1 MANLESNIRKCY
13 TLYVSFLKANIKNLE
28 NIDQDDISIE
38 QIDNHLDVL
47 HLRYI
52 LSHTYSLSPDSVG
65 MMAYRHLKQMI
76 EEYNIKS
83 SVPTADG
90 SVRPTKSRGWFK

>member
-1 MANLESNIRKCY
+1 MTTLEGNIRKCY

-28 NIDQDDISIE
+28 STDQEDISIE
-38 QIDNHLDVL
+38 QIDNQLDVL
-47 HLRYI
+47 HMRYI
-52 LSHTYSLSPDSVG
+52 LSHAYSLSPDSVG

-83 SVPTADG
+83 TLPTADG
-90 SVRPTKSRGWFK
+90 VRPTKSRGWFK